1 MDKLNV
7 CKVVGLEGFV
17 NSGKSGVLKLLN
29 KELLNING
37 SKVLHVFDCC
47 GNECATKDISYND
60 DIIVVV
66 EVNGK
71 KIVVVSGGDYLS
83 TPDIVIEII
92 NGLSI
97 HGDVLFVGM
106 RYIYPAVGNKYKD
119 VFARYGIKV
128 ESVFK
133 PGFKRTSELPEGV
146 LECAEEMWVRLL
158 LDKAGISVQY

>member
-17 NSGKSGVLKLLN
+17 NSGKSGVIKLLS
-29 KELLNING
+29 KKLLSLDG
-37 SKVLHVFDCC
+37 SKVLHVFDYC
-47 GNECATKDISYND
+47 GNECATKDINYEE
-60 DIIVVV
+60 DIIVVA

-71 KIVVVSGGDYLS
+71 KVVIVSGGDYLS
-83 TPDIVIEII
+83 TPYVVIKII

-97 HGDVLFVGM
+97 LVDVLFVGM
-106 RYIYPAVGNKYKD
+106 RYMYPAVGNKYRD
-119 VFARYGIKV
+119 VFGQYGIKV

-133 PGFKRTSELPEGV
+133 PGFKRVLELPEGV

-158 LDKAGISVQY
+158 VDKAGLSVQC